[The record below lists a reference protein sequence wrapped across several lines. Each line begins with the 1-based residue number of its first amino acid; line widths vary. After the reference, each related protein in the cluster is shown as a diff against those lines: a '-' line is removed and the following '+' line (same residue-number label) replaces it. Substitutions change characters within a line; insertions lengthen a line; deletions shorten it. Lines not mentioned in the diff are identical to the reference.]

1 MALSHCNAARC
12 FVVLDF
18 GVLWGGQS
26 QPGGPFLWF
35 AGSQRAARP
44 QEPHGCVL
52 GKDPDGPSSSRW
64 CHGHR
69 CPGSCFSA
77 CAKKSPPYPLPA
89 PCFALSRISPV
100 LWDSSKDKQAGQKQQ
115 PQNKAH
121 SPRLHHTRAGSGCG
135 WQGCSRRLRRCLM
148 SRGVGRIAAAC
159 STGRAGLC
167 FLAPACSVFPF
178 KHFQPGSICFLLPSA
193 PVPVQFVDQ
202 SRTRWLTLK
211 RFQNTGGTR
220 PPREL
225 AAEMTQLGAE
235 CSPGWAPDDAG
246 PWWDPVPSPHGN

>member
-1 MALSHCNAARC
+1 MGRSEPA
-12 FVVLDF
+12 
-18 GVLWGGQS
+18 GGTLPLVCRVPVS
-26 QPGGPFLWF
+26 SSPP
-35 AGSQRAARP
+35 
-44 QEPHGCVL
+44 GCVL
-52 GKDPDGPSSSRW
+52 GKDPGGPSSSQW
-64 CHGHR
+64 CHGHE

-77 CAKKSPPYPLPA
+77 CAKKSPPNPLPA
-89 PCFALSRISPV
+89 PCFAPSRVSPI
-100 LWDSSKDKQAGQKQQ
+100 LWDPSKEEQAGQKQQ
-115 PQNKAH
+115 PQNKAQ
-121 SPRLHHTRAGSGCG
+121 SPRLHHTSAGSGCG
-135 WQGCSRRLRRCLM
+135 WQGCSRRCLM
-148 SRGVGRIAAAC
+148 SRGVGRNAAAC